1 MLSFIKEVDDSTKF
15 QIEVFDGKVV
25 LQCRILSPIEA
36 EAAGMSTS
44 LVASSMMDTAQISR
58 IMRQKDK
65 LKNID
70 FNDPN
75 DDDLEL
81 IFNMMDGFK
90 PEQLLSIEE
99 QQNKILMQVVKR
111 ASEDGGNTFQDIK
124 LVSGI
129 DQQSPENN
137 RLWVG
142 MLTNE

>member
-75 DDDLEL
+75 DGDHLKTIDCGLECL
-81 IFNMMDGFK
+81 PK
-90 PEQLLSIEE
+90 
-99 QQNKILMQVVKR
+99 KIVMQY
-111 ASEDGGNTFQDIK
+111 
-124 LVSGI
+124 
-129 DQQSPENN
+129 
-137 RLWVG
+137 
-142 MLTNE
+142 